1 MQAGQRGLEDLM
13 IPQWMSHR
21 GFGAWREGLRRMGD
35 EMAALRLMTA
45 AAFAAILLP
54 VAACGNKE
62 TRAMQLTSEAFD
74 DGSSIPSRFTCDGE
88 DVPPPLRWT
97 NPPTGTQSFALIVD
111 DPDAPRGTFRHW
123 GLFDIPSSARQLG
136 EGGGQAREAR
146 NDFGRTGYGSPC
158 PPRGHGPHRYRF
170 RLLALDVARLPLAAD
185 LAVSEVERAAQHHV
199 LASAL
204 LTGRYERR

>member
-1 MQAGQRGLEDLM
+1 
-13 IPQWMSHR
+13 
-21 GFGAWREGLRRMGD
+21 
-35 EMAALRLMTA
+35 MTV
-45 AAFAAILLP
+45 AAFAAILLSG
-54 VAACGNKE
+54 AACGNRE
-62 TRAMQLTSEAFD
+62 TLAMQLTSEAFD
-74 DGSSIPSRFTCDGE
+74 DGSPIPSRFTCDGE
-88 DVPPPLRWT
+88 DVPPPLRWS

-136 EGGGQAREAR
+136 ESGEQSREAR
-146 NDFGRTGYGSPC
+146 NDFDRTGYGGPC

-170 RLLALDVARLPLAAD
+170 RLLALDVTRLPLAAGS
-185 LAVSEVERAAQHHV
+185 AVSEVERAAQPHV